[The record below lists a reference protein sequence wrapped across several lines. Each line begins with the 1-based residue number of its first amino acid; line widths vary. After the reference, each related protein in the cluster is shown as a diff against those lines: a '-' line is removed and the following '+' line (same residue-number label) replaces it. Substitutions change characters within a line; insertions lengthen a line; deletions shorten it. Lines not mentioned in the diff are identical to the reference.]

1 MSRKDELLTINI
13 ETTRGT
19 WEKATFSKTSKV
31 QEVIQATVQHFG
43 FAANGNYGLSLKG
56 NPDKPLKPDRTLVS
70 YGIKDG
76 ETLVFTDFGGGVQ
89 L

>member
-1 MSRKDELLTINI
+1 MSRKDEILTINI

-19 WEKATFSKTSKV
+19 WDKATFSKTSKI

-43 FAANGNYGLSLKG
+43 FAPNGNYSLSLKA
-56 NPDKPLKPDRTLVS
+56 NSDKPLKPDRTLVS

-76 ETLVFTDFGGGVQ
+76 ETLVFTDLGGGV
-89 L
+89 